1 MEDLMGVKIDINRIA
16 RDQFILVDNQPYKVV
31 SYEHVKPGKGQAF
44 VRVKA
49 KNMKTGNV
57 TEFTFKSSDSIE
69 LADFEQR
76 FMNYSYTDGT
86 YYYFLDTNTYETFA
100 VPAEAMEHEA
110 QFLKEGMQ
118 VVVFLD
124 RGNPI
129 GIELPKHEVYEV
141 IETEPGFKGDTATNT
156 LKPAKIETG
165 ATVQVP
171 LFINVGDK
179 IKVDTEKGTYIERV
193 NK

>member
-1 MEDLMGVKIDINRIA
+1 MGIKIDINRIA

-44 VRVKA
+44 VRVRA
-49 KNMKTGNV
+49 KNMRTGNV

-76 FMNYSYTDGT
+76 FMNYSYTDGS

-100 VPAEAMEHEA
+100 VPAENMEYEA

-141 IETEPGFKGDTATNT
+141 IETEPGFKGDTATGT
-156 LKPAKIETG
+156 TKPAKIETG

>member
-1 MEDLMGVKIDINRIA
+1 MGVKIDINRIA

-49 KNMKTGNV
+49 KNMRTGNV

-100 VPAEAMEHEA
+100 VPAEAMEYEA

>member
-1 MEDLMGVKIDINRIA
+1 MGIKIDINRIA

-49 KNMKTGNV
+49 KNMRTGNV

-76 FMNYSYTDGT
+76 FMNYSYTDGS

-100 VPAEAMEHEA
+100 VPAENMEHES

-141 IETEPGFKGDTATNT
+141 VETEPGFKGDTATNT

-165 ATVQVP
+165 ATIQVP

>member
-1 MEDLMGVKIDINRIA
+1 VEDLMGVKIDINRIA

-49 KNMKTGNV
+49 KNMRTGNV

-100 VPAEAMEHEA
+100 VPAEAMEYEA

-129 GIELPKHEVYEV
+129 SIELPKHEVYEV

-156 LKPAKIETG
+156 LKPAKMETG

-171 LFINVGDK
+171 LFINVGDR

>member
-1 MEDLMGVKIDINRIA
+1 MGVKIDINSIK
-16 RDQFILVDNQPYKVV
+16 RDMFILVDNQPFRVV
-31 SYEHVKPGKGQAF
+31 GYEHVKPGKGQAF

-76 FMNYSYTDGT
+76 FMNYSYADGSN
-86 YYYFLDTNTYETFA
+86 YYFMDTNTYETFA
-100 VPAEAMEHEA
+100 VPAELMEEEA
-110 QFLKEGMQ
+110 KFLKEGMQ

-141 IETEPGFKGDTATNT
+141 IETEPGVKGDTATSAT
-156 LKPAKIETG
+156 KPAKIETG
-165 ATVQVP
+165 AVINVP

-179 IKVDTEKGTYIERV
+179 IKVDTRSGTYIERV
-193 NK
+193 K

>member
-1 MEDLMGVKIDINRIA
+1 MGVKIDINRIA

-49 KNMKTGNV
+49 KNMRTGNV

-76 FMNYSYTDGT
+76 FMNYSYTDGA

-100 VPAEAMEHEA
+100 VPAETMEHEA

-129 GIELPKHEVYEV
+129 GIELPKHDVYEV

-171 LFINVGDK
+171 LFINVGDR